1 MTEQLEELRA
11 IKKLL
16 ILLLLKNKVGQEEI
30 AKTLG
35 VDQSSVSRMVTPRNK
50 PQIRGEQTAEESQ
63 DS

>member
-1 MTEQLEELRA
+1 LTEQLDELRA

-30 AKTLG
+30 AKALG
-35 VDQSSVSRMVTPRNK
+35 VDQFSVSRMVIPRNK
-50 PQIRGEQTAEESQ
+50 PQKKGEQSAEESQ